1 MLFYRD
7 LDEYA
12 DDDAAMDSEDEE
24 TEITNTSESMDG
36 SYDNAEEDYEDEEEG
51 AAGNV
56 DDLLDEVL
64 DDDTTLASIPPVSV
78 PQQPAYEVVKRP
90 RERVMPPER
99 PQSEHGLKVR

>member
-1 MLFYRD
+1 LLCYRD

-36 SYDNAEEDYEDEEEG
+36 SYDNAEEDDEDEED